1 MDIKITELEQDQR
14 FDRFLRKFFKKY
26 PSVKLGEIYARIRK
40 WIIKINWS
48 KKKDN
53 YRIQLNDIVQIPD
66 NIINELDQTKEG
78 KLANFPLEKI
88 KGMILY
94 EDDNFIFFNKPAWV
108 AMHEW
113 NKHMDDLTMNNFL
126 EKYVKETWIKTSQ
139 TFKPAFCFRLDKDT
153 SWIVIAWKN
162 YDSLRWLNDAIRKH
176 IPEKKYLA
184 ITKWRIKNKHI
195 NLPLKK
201 VFDKKF
207 WKAKVIVTEDWDH
220 AESIVKPLKIIS
232 DPHLGNISL
241 AEIQIFTWRMHQIR
255 VHLAHHK
262 RPIIW
267 DLMYWDPVINRLAK
281 KYYKI
286 TRQLLH
292 SWKYSFEYNWKKYN
306 IQAPIPED
314 FIIWDQMRNQ
324 MRPDENK

>member
-1 MDIKITELEQDQR
+1 MEIKITDLEKDQR

-26 PSVKLGEIYARIRK
+26 PSVKLWEIYARIRK
-40 WIIKINWS
+40 WIIKINWT

-53 YRIQLNDIVQIPD
+53 YRVQLNDIVQIPD
-66 NIINELDQTKEG
+66 EIINQLDQTKEW
-78 KLANFPLEKI
+78 KLANFPWEEIEK
-88 KGMILY
+88 MILY
-94 EDDNFIFFNKPAWV
+94 EDENFIFFNKPAWV

-126 EKYVKETWIKTSQ
+126 EKYVKEKNIKTSQ

-153 SWIVIAWKN
+153 SGVLVAWKN
-162 YDSLRWLNDAIRKH
+162 YEALRWLNEAIRKH

-184 ITKWRIKNKHI
+184 ITKWKIKAKHI

-207 WKAKVIVTEDWDH
+207 WKAKVIVTEDGDH
-220 AESIVKPLKIIS
+220 AESIVKPLKTIQ
-232 DPHLGNISL
+232 DPFLWNISL
-241 AEIQIFTWRMHQIR
+241 AQIQILTWRMHQIR
-255 VHLAHHK
+255 VHLSHHK

-281 KYYKI
+281 KHYQI

-292 SWKYSFEYNWKKYN
+292 SWQYGFTYKWKKYHVE
-306 IQAPIPED
+306 APIPED
-314 FIIWDQMRNQ
+314 FEKLI
-324 MRPDENK
+324 NKS